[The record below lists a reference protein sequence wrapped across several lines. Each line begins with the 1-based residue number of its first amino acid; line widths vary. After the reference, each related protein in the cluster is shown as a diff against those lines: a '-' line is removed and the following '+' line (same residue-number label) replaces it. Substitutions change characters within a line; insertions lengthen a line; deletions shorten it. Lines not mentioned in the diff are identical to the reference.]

1 MEESQNNEEVK
12 KQDETQEKKTKTKS
26 KKKVLIIAGIIVMLI
41 LAIIGILFGGDYYD
55 DEYEYNPETDGRYW
69 NSEDGTAVTNKSSK
83 KSTNQ
88 GKIYNRVALNDTQAG
103 ITAFEGLL
111 PEGWTAT
118 IQSNW
123 NIVSSNVPGLETV
136 TITSPDGKA
145 SIVIDS
151 NQAFAENPRYA
162 EGINYDYYTTY
173 LHYMTGDEFVQY
185 YMDLTYG
192 EEAVLEADLEDD
204 SDLLQQANECT
215 NALVEGVRASSE
227 WMNTGNYGVQL
238 TVSPVPA
245 TMSKRQYKVGE
256 SYLEGSC
263 VIIAVDGSL
272 ASKYVAT
279 NNNRD
284 WEVLYSIV
292 FKADNK
298 ETFDKYY
305 NDYSFIIANSQFTRD
320 YYALVEYVSSS
331 IVNSYAQMYAAKSQ
345 AGLDAMNSYID
356 SNYSSTTSES
366 TNEKVMG
373 MWDDYINE
381 VDSYQTLD
389 GGTIKTSMYNDTVAQ
404 DGDTYYIGSKTGIPD
419 GFTELSKSY

>member
-1 MEESQNNEEVK
+1 MGVFFCAE
-12 KQDETQEKKTKTKS
+12 D
-26 KKKVLIIAGIIVMLI
+26 
-41 LAIIGILFGGDYYD
+41 YD
-55 DEYEYNPETDGRYW
+55 DEYEYNP
-69 NSEDGTAVTNKSSK
+69 EDGTAVTNKSSK
-83 KSTNQ
+83 KSTKQ
-88 GKIYNRVALNDTQAG
+88 GKIYNRVALNDTQAE

-123 NIVSSNVPGLETV
+123 DIVSSNVPGLETV

-145 SIVIDS
+145 SIVINS

-215 NALVEGVRASSE
+215 N
-227 WMNTGNYGVQL
+227 
-238 TVSPVPA
+238 
-245 TMSKRQYKVGE
+245 
-256 SYLEGSC
+256 

-292 FKADNK
+292 FKADDK
-298 ETFDKYY
+298 ETFDKYHD
-305 NDYSFIIANSQFTRD
+305 DYSFIIANSQFTKD

-419 GFTELSKSY
+419 GFIELSKSY